1 MAEIKK
7 ILIANR
13 GEIVQRAIRTIREMG
28 KKSVA
33 VYSAGDKNASYLKHA
48 DEAVCIGGAKST
60 ESYLSIPAIITAAE
74 MTGCDAIFPGYGFLS
89 ENQDF
94 VEICRLHNIKFIG
107 PSVDVMEKM
116 ADKSKAKE
124 EMIRAGVPVVPGS
137 DGAVHSLEDAKK
149 VAKEIGYPIMA
160 KAAAGGGGRGMRL
173 IESED
178 KFEQL
183 FTAASSEALAAFG
196 DGTMYLERF
205 INNPRHIEVQV
216 IGDSHGNAIHVGERD
231 CSLQRRHQK
240 VIEESPA
247 ILLNDET
254 RAHLH
259 DVAVKATKYLNYEG
273 AGTFEFLADDKQNIY
288 FMEMNTR
295 LQVEHPVSEMVSG
308 LDIIEWMI
316 KVAEGEELPKQE
328 NIKFRGHAIECRIT
342 AEDPNTFLPCPGKI
356 TQWMVPGGRNVRVDS
371 HIYTTYVVPPYY
383 DSMIGKLIVWGRDRN
398 KAIEIMKRAL
408 NEFEVEGIK
417 TTIPFHIK
425 MMENKDFINNNYDTK
440 YLEGYKKLEDLETEK
455 GN

>member
-48 DEAVCIGGAKST
+48 DEAICIGDVKSID
-60 ESYLSIPAIITAAE
+60 SYLNIPAIITAAE
-74 MTGCDAIFPGYGFLS
+74 ITGCDAIFPGYGFLS

-107 PSVDVMEKM
+107 PSVEVMEKM
-116 ADKSKAKE
+116 ADKSKAKA
-124 EMIRAGVPVVPGS
+124 EMVKAGVPVVPGS
-137 DGAVHSLEDAKK
+137 DGAVHSVEEGKK
-149 VAKEIGYPIMA
+149 VALEIGYPIMA

-173 IESED
+173 IESEE

-205 INNPRHIEVQV
+205 INKPRHIEVQV
-216 IGDSHGNAIHVGERD
+216 VGDSHGNAIHIGERD

-254 RAHLH
+254 RKHLH
-259 DVAVKATKYLNYEG
+259 DVAVKATKYLKYEG

-308 LDIIEWMI
+308 IDIIELMI
-316 KVAEGEELPKQE
+316 KVAEGEKVPPQE
-328 NIKFRGHAIECRIT
+328 SIKFRGHSIEVRIT
-342 AEDPNTFLPCPGKI
+342 AEDPNSFLPCPGKVK
-356 TQWMVPGGRNVRVDS
+356 QWFVPGGRNVRVDS
-371 HIYTTYVVPPYY
+371 HVYAGYVVPPYY
-383 DSMIGKLIVWGRDRN
+383 DSMIGKLIVWGRDRE
-398 KAIEIMKRAL
+398 KAINIMKRAL

-417 TTIPFHIK
+417 TTIPFHQK
-425 MMENKDFINNNYDTK
+425 MMKNEDFLSNNYDTK
-440 YLEGYKKLEDLETEK
+440 YLEGYKSLDDI
-455 GN
+455 

>member
-48 DEAVCIGGAKST
+48 DEAICIGDVKSID
-60 ESYLSIPAIITAAE
+60 SYLNIPAIITAAE
-74 MTGCDAIFPGYGFLS
+74 ITGCDAIFPGYGFLS

-107 PSVDVMEKM
+107 PSVEVMEKM

-137 DGAVHSLEDAKK
+137 DGAVHSVEEGK
-149 VAKEIGYPIMA
+149 VVAEEIGYPIMA

-173 IESED
+173 ITDPSD
-178 KFEQL
+178 FEQL
-183 FTAASSEALAAFG
+183 FMAASSEALAAFG

-216 IGDSHGNAIHVGERD
+216 IGDSHGNAIHIGERD

-259 DVAVKATKYLNYEG
+259 GVAVKATKYLNYEG
-273 AGTFEFLADDKQNIY
+273 AGTFEFLADDQQNVY

-308 LDIIEWMI
+308 LDIVEWMI
-316 KVAEGEELPKQE
+316 RVAEGEELPAQE
-328 NIKFRGHAIECRIT
+328 AIKFRGHAIEVRIT
-342 AEDPNTFLPCPGKI
+342 AEDPNSFLPCPGKVS
-356 TQWMVPGGRNVRVDS
+356 QWFVPGGRNVRVDS
-371 HIYTTYVVPPYY
+371 HVYAGYVVPPYY
-383 DSMIGKLIVWGRDRN
+383 DSMIGKLIVWGRDRE
-398 KAIEIMKRAL
+398 KAINIMKRAL

-425 MMENKDFINNNYDTK
+425 MMQNKDFISNNYDTK
-440 YLEGYKKLEDLETEK
+440 YLEGYKSLEDL
-455 GN
+455 

>member
-28 KKSVA
+28 KKSVV

-48 DEAVCIGGAKST
+48 DEAVCIGGAKSS
-60 ESYLSIPAIITAAE
+60 ESYLNIPAIITAAE

-94 VEICRLHNIKFIG
+94 VEICQLHNIKFIG
-107 PSVDVMEKM
+107 PSVEVMEKM
-116 ADKSKAKE
+116 ADKSKAKD
-124 EMIRAGVPVVPGS
+124 EMIKAGVPVVPGS
-137 DGAVHSLEDAKK
+137 KGAVHSVEEGRR
-149 VAKEIGYPIMA
+149 VALEIGYPIMA
-160 KAAAGGGGRGMRL
+160 KASAGGGGRGMRL
-173 IESED
+173 IENED
-178 KFEQL
+178 KFDQL

-216 IGDSHGNAIHVGERD
+216 VGDSHGNAIHIGERD

-254 RAHLH
+254 RAKLH
-259 DVAVKATKYLNYEG
+259 DVAVKATKYLKYEG

-308 LDIIEWMI
+308 IDIVELMI
-316 KVAEGEELPKQE
+316 KVAEGEKVPPQE
-328 NIKFRGHAIECRIT
+328 AIKFRGHAIECRIT

-371 HIYTTYVVPPYY
+371 HIYTNYIVPPHY
-383 DSMIGKLIVWGRDRN
+383 DSMIGKLIVWGRDRE
-398 KAIEIMKRAL
+398 KAINIMKRAL
-408 NEFEVEGIK
+408 SEFEVEGIK
-417 TTIPFHIK
+417 TNIPFHKK
-425 MMENKDFINNNYDTK
+425 MMENKDFISNNYDTK
-440 YLEGYKKLEDLETEK
+440 YLENYKGLDSI
-455 GN
+455 

>member
-48 DEAVCIGGAKST
+48 DEAVCIGGAKSS
-60 ESYLSIPAIITAAE
+60 ESYLNIPAIITAAE

-107 PSVDVMEKM
+107 PSVEVMEKM

-137 DGAVHSLEDAKK
+137 KGSVHSVTEGRK
-149 VAKEIGYPIMA
+149 VALEIGYPIMA

-173 IESED
+173 IKEESEFD
-178 KFEQL
+178 QL
-183 FTAASSEALAAFG
+183 FMAASSEALAAFG

-216 IGDSHGNAIHVGERD
+216 VGDSHGNAIHIGERD

-254 RAHLH
+254 RASLH
-259 DVAVKATKYLNYEG
+259 EVAVKATKYLKYEG

-308 LDIIEWMI
+308 IDIVELMI
-316 KVAEGEELPKQE
+316 KVAEGEKVPPQE
-328 NIKFRGHAIECRIT
+328 AIKFRGHAIECRIT
-342 AEDPNTFLPCPGKI
+342 AEDPNSFLPSPGKV

-371 HIYTTYVVPPYY
+371 HVYAGYIVPPYY

-398 KAIEIMKRAL
+398 KAINIMKRAL
-408 NEFEVEGIK
+408 AEFEVDGIR
-417 TTIPFHIK
+417 TTIPFHQK
-425 MMENKDFINNNYDTK
+425 MMENEDFISNNNDTK
-440 YLEGYKKLEDLETEK
+440 YLENYKKLEDL
-455 GN
+455 

>member
-13 GEIVQRAIRTIREMG
+13 GEIVQRAIRTIKEMG

-33 VYSAGDKNASYLKHA
+33 IYSAGDKNASYLKHA
-48 DEAVCIGGAKST
+48 DEAVCIGGAKSS
-60 ESYLSIPAIITAAE
+60 ESYLNIPAIITAAE

-94 VEICRLHNIKFIG
+94 VEICKLHNIKFIG
-107 PSVDVMEKM
+107 PSSEVMEKM

-124 EMIRAGVPVVPGS
+124 EMVKAGVPVVPGS
-137 DGAVHSLEDAKK
+137 KGAVRTLDEGKK
-149 VAKEIGYPIMA
+149 IAREIGYPIMA
-160 KAAAGGGGRGMRL
+160 KASAGGGGRGMRL
-173 IESED
+173 IKEERDFDS
-178 KFEQL
+178 QYL
-183 FTAASSEALAAFG
+183 AASSEALAAFG

-216 IGDSHGNAIHVGERD
+216 IGDSHGNAIHIGERD

-254 RAHLH
+254 RAKLH
-259 DVAVKATKYLNYEG
+259 EVAVKATKYLKYEG

-308 LDIIEWMI
+308 LDIVEWMI
-316 KVAEGEELPKQE
+316 KVAEGEKLPAQDI
-328 NIKFRGHAIECRIT
+328 IKFRGHAIECRIT

-371 HIYTTYVVPPYY
+371 HIYSNYIVPPHY
-383 DSMIGKLIVWGRDRN
+383 DSMIGKLIVWGRDRE
-398 KAIEIMKRAL
+398 KAINIMKRAL
-408 NEFEVEGIK
+408 SEFEVEGIK
-417 TTIPFHIK
+417 TNIPFHKK
-425 MMENKDFINNNYDTK
+425 MMENKDFISNNYDTK
-440 YLEGYKKLEDLETEK
+440 YLENYKGLDSI
-455 GN
+455 

>member
-33 VYSAGDKNASYLKHA
+33 IYSAGDKNASYLKHA
-48 DEAVCIGGAKST
+48 DEAVCIGGVKSS
-60 ESYLSIPAIITAAE
+60 ESYLNIPAIITAAE

-107 PSVDVMEKM
+107 PSVEVMEKM

-124 EMIRAGVPVVPGS
+124 EMVRAGVPVVPGS
-137 DGAVHSLEDAKK
+137 TGSVHSVTEGKK
-149 VAKEIGYPIMA
+149 VAAQIGYPIMA
-160 KAAAGGGGRGMRL
+160 KASAGGGGRGMRL
-173 IESED
+173 IKDESEFD
-178 KFEQL
+178 QL
-183 FTAASSEALAAFG
+183 FMAASSEALAAFG

-216 IGDSHGNAIHVGERD
+216 VGDSHGNAIHIGERD

-254 RAHLH
+254 RAKLH
-259 DVAVKATKYLNYEG
+259 DVAVRATKYLKYEG
-273 AGTFEFLADDKQNIY
+273 AGTFEFLADDKQNIF

-308 LDIIEWMI
+308 IDIVELMI
-316 KVAEGEELPKQE
+316 KVAEGEKVPAQE
-328 NIKFRGHAIECRIT
+328 SIKFRGHAIECRIT
-342 AEDPNTFLPCPGKI
+342 AEDPNSFLPSPGLV

-371 HIYTTYVVPPYY
+371 HVYTNYVVPPYY

-398 KAIEIMKRAL
+398 KAINIMKRAL
-408 NEFEVEGIK
+408 AEFEVEGIK
-417 TTIPFHIK
+417 TTIPFHQR
-425 MMENKDFINNNYDTK
+425 MMENEDFISNNYDTK
-440 YLEGYKKLEDLETEK
+440 YLENYKKLDDL
-455 GN
+455 

>member
-13 GEIVQRAIRTIREMG
+13 GEIVQRAVRTIREMG

-33 VYSAGDKNASYLKHA
+33 IYSAGDKNASYLKHA
-48 DEAVCIGGAKST
+48 DEAVCIGGAKSS
-60 ESYLSIPAIITAAE
+60 ESYLNIPAIITAAE

-107 PSVDVMEKM
+107 PSVEVMEKM

-137 DGAVHSLEDAKK
+137 KGSVHSVTEGKK
-149 VAKEIGYPIMA
+149 LALEIGYPIMA

-173 IESED
+173 IHDESEFD
-178 KFEQL
+178 QL
-183 FTAASSEALAAFG
+183 FMAASSEALAAFG

-216 IGDSHGNAIHVGERD
+216 VGDSHGNAIHIGERD

-254 RAHLH
+254 RAKLH
-259 DVAVKATKYLNYEG
+259 DVAVKATKYLKYEG
-273 AGTFEFLADDKQNIY
+273 AGTFEFLADDKQNIF

-308 LDIIEWMI
+308 IDIVELMI
-316 KVAEGEELPKQE
+316 KVAEGEKVPPQE
-328 NIKFRGHAIECRIT
+328 AIKFRGHAIEVRIT
-342 AEDPNTFLPCPGKI
+342 AEDPNSFLPSPGKV

-371 HIYTTYVVPPYY
+371 HVYAGYVVPPYY

-398 KAIEIMKRAL
+398 KAINIMKRAL
-408 NEFEVEGIK
+408 AEFEVEGIR
-417 TTIPFHIK
+417 TTIPFHKK
-425 MMENKDFINNNYDTK
+425 MMENEDFISNNYDTK
-440 YLEGYKKLEDLETEK
+440 YLENYKKLEDL
-455 GN
+455 

>member
-48 DEAVCIGGAKST
+48 DEAVCIGGPKSKD
-60 ESYLSIPAIITAAE
+60 SYLNIPAIITAAE

-107 PSVDVMEKM
+107 PSVEVMEKM

-137 DGAVHSLEDAKK
+137 KGSVHSVIEGKK
-149 VAKEIGYPIMA
+149 LALEIGYPIMA

-173 IESED
+173 IHDESE
-178 KFEQL
+178 FEQL
-183 FTAASSEALAAFG
+183 FMAASSEALAAFG

-216 IGDSHGNAIHVGERD
+216 VGDSHGNAIHIGERD

-254 RAHLH
+254 RAKLH
-259 DVAVKATKYLNYEG
+259 EVAVKATKYLKYEG

-308 LDIIEWMI
+308 IDIVELMI
-316 KVAEGEELPKQE
+316 KVAEGEKVPPQE
-328 NIKFRGHAIECRIT
+328 SIKFRGHAIECRIT
-342 AEDPNTFLPCPGKI
+342 AEDPNSFLPCPGKI

-371 HIYTTYVVPPYY
+371 HIYTNYIVPPYY

-398 KAIEIMKRAL
+398 KAINIMKRAL
-408 NEFEVEGIK
+408 AEFEVEGIK
-417 TTIPFHIK
+417 TTIPFHQK
-425 MMENKDFINNNYDTK
+425 MMENEDFISNNYDTK
-440 YLEGYKKLEDLETEK
+440 YLENYKKLDDL
-455 GN
+455 

>member
-13 GEIVQRAIRTIREMG
+13 GEIVQRAIRTIKEMG

-33 VYSAGDKNASYLKHA
+33 IYSAGDKNASYLKHA
-48 DEAVCIGGAKST
+48 DEAVCIGGAKSS
-60 ESYLSIPAIITAAE
+60 ESYLNIPAIITAAE

-94 VEICRLHNIKFIG
+94 VEICKLHNIKFIG
-107 PSVDVMEKM
+107 PSSDVMEKM

-124 EMIRAGVPVVPGS
+124 EMVKAGVPVVPGS
-137 DGAVHSLEDAKK
+137 KGAVRTLEEGKK
-149 VAKEIGYPIMA
+149 IAKEIGYPIMA
-160 KAAAGGGGRGMRL
+160 KASAGGGGRGMRL
-173 IESED
+173 IKEEAEFD
-178 KFEQL
+178 HMYL
-183 FTAASSEALAAFG
+183 AASSEALAAFG

-216 IGDSHGNAIHVGERD
+216 LGDSHGNAIHIGERD

-247 ILLNDET
+247 ILLNEET
-254 RAHLH
+254 RQKLL
-259 DVAVKATKYLNYEG
+259 DVAVKATKYLKYEG

-308 LDIIEWMI
+308 LDIVEWMI
-316 KVAEGEELPKQE
+316 KVAEGEKLPAQDA
-328 NIKFRGHAIECRIT
+328 IKFRGHAIECRIT

-371 HIYTTYVVPPYY
+371 HIYTNYIVPPYY
-383 DSMIGKLIVWGRDRN
+383 DSMIGKLIVWGRDRE
-398 KAIEIMKRAL
+398 KAINIMKRAL
-408 NEFEVEGIK
+408 SEFEVEGIK
-417 TTIPFHIK
+417 TNIPFHIK
-425 MMENKDFINNNYDTK
+425 MMQNKDFIQNKYDTK
-440 YLEGYKKLEDLETEK
+440 YLENYKGLDSI
-455 GN
+455 

>member
-28 KKSVA
+28 KKSV
-33 VYSAGDKNASYLKHA
+33 VIYSAGDKNASYLKHA
-48 DEAVCIGGAKST
+48 DEAVCIGPARSK
-60 ESYLSIPAIITAAE
+60 ESYLNIPAIITAAE

-94 VEICRLHNIKFIG
+94 VEICRLHGIKFIG
-107 PSVDVMEKM
+107 PSVEVMEKM
-116 ADKSKAKE
+116 ADKSKAKD
-124 EMIRAGVPVVPGS
+124 EMVRAGVPVVPGS
-137 DGAVHSLEDAKK
+137 KGAIHSLEEGKK

-173 IESED
+173 INEESEFD
-178 KFEQL
+178 QL
-183 FTAASSEALAAFG
+183 FMAASSEALAAFG

-216 IGDSHGNAIHVGERD
+216 VGDSHGNAIHIGERD

-254 RAHLH
+254 RRKLH
-259 DVAVKATKYLNYEG
+259 EVAVKATKYLEYEG
-273 AGTFEFLADDKQNIY
+273 AGTFEFLADDKQNFY

-308 LDIIEWMI
+308 IDIVELMI
-316 KVAEGEELPKQE
+316 RVAEGEKVPPQE
-328 NIKFRGHAIECRIT
+328 EIKFRGHAIECRIT
-342 AEDPNTFLPCPGKI
+342 AEDPISFLPSPGKVK
-356 TQWMVPGGRNVRVDS
+356 QWMVPGGRNVRVDS
-371 HIYTTYVVPPYY
+371 HVYTNYDVPPYY
-383 DSMIGKLIVWGRDRN
+383 DSMIGKLIVWGRDRD
-398 KAIEIMKRAL
+398 KAINIMKRAL

-417 TTIPFHIK
+417 TTIPFHMK
-425 MMENKDFINNNYDTK
+425 MMQNEDFKNNNYDTK
-440 YLEGYKKLEDLETEK
+440 YLENYK
-455 GN
+455 G

>member
-33 VYSAGDKNASYLKHA
+33 IYSAGDKEASYLKHA
-48 DEAVCIGGAKST
+48 DEAICIGDVKSID
-60 ESYLSIPAIITAAE
+60 SYLNIPAIITAAE
-74 MTGCDAIFPGYGFLS
+74 ITGCDAIFPGYGFLS

-107 PSVDVMEKM
+107 PSVEVMEKM
-116 ADKSKAKE
+116 ADKSKAKD
-124 EMIRAGVPVVPGS
+124 EMIKAGVPVVPGS
-137 DGAVHSLEDAKK
+137 KGTVHSVEEAKK
-149 VAKEIGYPIMA
+149 VAAEIGYPIMA
-160 KAAAGGGGRGMRL
+160 KASAGGGGRGMRL
-173 IESED
+173 IESEE

-205 INNPRHIEVQV
+205 INKPRHIEVQV
-216 IGDSHGNAIHVGERD
+216 LGDSHGNAIHVGERD

-259 DVAVKATKYLNYEG
+259 EVAVKATKYLKYEG

-316 KVAEGEELPKQE
+316 KVAEGDELPPQE
-328 NIKFRGHAIECRIT
+328 AIKFRGHAIECRIT
-342 AEDPNTFLPCPGKI
+342 AEDPNSFLPSPGKI

-371 HIYTTYVVPPYY
+371 HIYTNYVVPPYY
-383 DSMIGKLIVWGRDRN
+383 DSMIGKLIVWGRDRE
-398 KAIEIMKRAL
+398 KAINIMKRAL

-417 TTIPFHIK
+417 TTIPFHQK
-425 MMENKDFINNNYDTK
+425 MMENEDFINNNYDTK
-440 YLEGYKKLEDLETEK
+440 YLENYKSLDQL
-455 GN
+455 

>member
-28 KKSVA
+28 KKSVV

-48 DEAVCIGGAKST
+48 DEAVCIGGAKSS
-60 ESYLSIPAIITAAE
+60 ESYLNIPAIITAAE

-94 VEICRLHNIKFIG
+94 VEICQLHNIKFIG
-107 PSVDVMEKM
+107 PSVEVMEKM
-116 ADKSKAKE
+116 ADKSKAKD
-124 EMIRAGVPVVPGS
+124 EMIKAGVPVVPGS
-137 DGAVHSLEDAKK
+137 KGAVHSVEEGRR
-149 VAKEIGYPIMA
+149 VALEIGYPIMA
-160 KAAAGGGGRGMRL
+160 KASAGGGGRGMRL
-173 IESED
+173 IENED
-178 KFEQL
+178 KFDQL

-216 IGDSHGNAIHVGERD
+216 VGDSHGNAIHIGERD

-254 RAHLH
+254 RAKLH
-259 DVAVKATKYLNYEG
+259 DVAVKATKYLKYEG

-308 LDIIEWMI
+308 IDIVELMI
-316 KVAEGEELPKQE
+316 KVAEGEKVPPQE
-328 NIKFRGHAIECRIT
+328 SIKFRGHAIECRIT
-342 AEDPNTFLPCPGKI
+342 AEDPNSFLPSPGKV

-371 HIYTTYVVPPYY
+371 HVYTNYVVPPYY

-398 KAIEIMKRAL
+398 KAINLMKRAL
-408 NEFEVEGIK
+408 AEFEVEGIK
-417 TTIPFHIK
+417 TTIPFHQK
-425 MMENKDFINNNYDTK
+425 MMENEDFISNNYDTK
-440 YLEGYKKLEDLETEK
+440 YLENYKKLEDL
-455 GN
+455 

>member
-33 VYSAGDKNASYLKHA
+33 IYSAGDKNASYLKHA
-48 DEAVCIGGAKST
+48 DEAVCIGGAKSS
-60 ESYLSIPAIITAAE
+60 ESYLNIPAIITAAE

-94 VEICRLHNIKFIG
+94 VEICRLHGIKFIG
-107 PSVDVMEKM
+107 PSVEVMEKM
-116 ADKSKAKE
+116 ADKSKAKS
-124 EMIRAGVPVVPGS
+124 EMVKAGVPVVPGS
-137 DGAVHSLEDAKK
+137 EGAVHSLEEAKK
-149 VAKEIGYPIMA
+149 TAKEIGYPIMA

-173 IESED
+173 IKNESEFD
-178 KFEQL
+178 QL
-183 FTAASSEALAAFG
+183 FMAASSEALAAFG

-216 IGDSHGNAIHVGERD
+216 VGDSYGNAIHIGERD

-247 ILLNDET
+247 ILLNEET
-254 RAHLH
+254 RQQLL

-273 AGTFEFLADDKQNIY
+273 AGTFEFLADDKQNFY

-295 LQVEHPVSEMVSG
+295 LQVEHPVSEIVSG
-308 LDIIEWMI
+308 IDIIELMI
-316 KVAEGEELPKQE
+316 KVAEGEKLPPQE
-328 NIKFRGHAIECRIT
+328 SIKFRGHAIECRIT
-342 AEDPNTFLPCPGKI
+342 AEDPVSFLPCPGAVK
-356 TQWMVPGGRNVRVDS
+356 QWMVPGGRNVRVDS
-371 HIYTTYVVPPYY
+371 HVYAGYIVPPYY

-398 KAIEIMKRAL
+398 KAINIMKRAL

-417 TTIPFHIK
+417 TTIPFHKKI
-425 MMENKDFINNNYDTK
+425 MENKDFIENKYDTK
-440 YLEGYKKLEDLETEK
+440 YLENYK
-455 GN
+455 G

>member
-13 GEIVQRAIRTIREMG
+13 GEIVQRAIRTIKEMG
-28 KKSVA
+28 KKSVV
-33 VYSAGDKNASYLKHA
+33 VYSAGDKEASYLKHA
-48 DEAVCIGGAKST
+48 DEAVCIGGAKSS
-60 ESYLSIPAIITAAE
+60 ESYLNIPALITAAE

-94 VEICRLHNIKFIG
+94 VEICKLHNIKFIG
-107 PSVDVMEKM
+107 PSTDVMEKM

-124 EMIRAGVPVVPGS
+124 EMVKAGVPVVPGS
-137 DGAVHSLEDAKK
+137 KGSVGTLEEGRK

-173 IESED
+173 IKEESEFD
-178 KFEQL
+178 HMYL
-183 FTAASSEALAAFG
+183 AAASEALAAFG
-196 DGTMYLERF
+196 DGTMYLEKF

-247 ILLNDET
+247 ILLNEET
-254 RAHLH
+254 RKKLL
-259 DVAVKATKYLNYEG
+259 DVAVKATKYLKYEG
-273 AGTFEFLADDKQNIY
+273 AGTFEFLADDQQNVY

-308 LDIIEWMI
+308 LDIVEWMI
-316 KVAEGEELPKQE
+316 RVAQGEELPSQDTITFK
-328 NIKFRGHAIECRIT
+328 GHAMECRIT
-342 AEDPNTFLPCPGKI
+342 AEDPNTFLPCPGRI
-356 TQWMVPGGRNVRVDS
+356 VQWMVPGGRNVRVDS
-371 HIYTTYVVPPYY
+371 HIYSGYIVPPYY
-383 DSMIGKLIVWGRDRN
+383 DSMIGKLIVWGKDRE
-398 KAIEIMKRAL
+398 KAIKIMKRAL
-408 NEFEVEGIK
+408 SEFEVEGIK
-417 TTIPFHIK
+417 TNIPFHKKI
-425 MMENKDFINNNYDTK
+425 MDNQDFINNNYDTK
-440 YLEGYKKLEDLETEK
+440 YLEDYKGLDSI
-455 GN
+455 

>member
-28 KKSVA
+28 KKSVV

-48 DEAVCIGGAKST
+48 DEAVCIGGAKSS
-60 ESYLSIPAIITAAE
+60 ESYLNIPAIITAAE

-94 VEICRLHNIKFIG
+94 VEICQLHNIKFIG
-107 PSVDVMEKM
+107 PSVEVMEKM
-116 ADKSKAKE
+116 ADKSKAKD
-124 EMIRAGVPVVPGS
+124 EMIKAGVPVVPGS
-137 DGAVHSLEDAKK
+137 KGAVHSVEEGRR
-149 VAKEIGYPIMA
+149 VALEIGYPIMA
-160 KAAAGGGGRGMRL
+160 KASAGGGGRGMRL
-173 IESED
+173 IENED
-178 KFEQL
+178 KFDQL

-216 IGDSHGNAIHVGERD
+216 VGDSHGNAIHIGERD

-254 RAHLH
+254 RAKLH
-259 DVAVKATKYLNYEG
+259 DVAVKATKYLKYEG

-308 LDIIEWMI
+308 IDIVELMI
-316 KVAEGEELPKQE
+316 KVAEGEKVPAQE
-328 NIKFRGHAIECRIT
+328 SIKFRGHAIECRIT
-342 AEDPNTFLPCPGKI
+342 AEDPNSFLPSPGKV

-371 HIYTTYVVPPYY
+371 HVYAGYVVPPYY

-398 KAIEIMKRAL
+398 KAINIMKRAL
-408 NEFEVEGIK
+408 AEFEVEGIR
-417 TTIPFHIK
+417 TTIPFHQK
-425 MMENKDFINNNYDTK
+425 MMENEDFISNDYDTK
-440 YLEGYKKLEDLETEK
+440 YLENYKKLEDL
-455 GN
+455 